1 MMRYRVVRLEKSPIA
16 SAASSKTVASS
27 ANLSTAEISWNFLAE
42 YSRSQGLGLEFAV
55 EPTQPLKNFVGR
67 SEILAVRLPFE
78 DSPKQLENIPM
89 RPADV
94 SQVQG
99 FDHWIFESKEFWPR
113 ILWAKTLRSLIVSK
127 VHSLDIRQACLIV
140 GEGLWVRLSA
150 WVAAGLGY
158 SKILIVSENIEDLD
172 QQVKILQSVLV
183 GIQLEKIPADQLTLQ
198 TMKCSLLLNSLNLA
212 DSPGLMGD
220 IGYFNFMSTLGLI
233 VDLPVQVPNDDLLT
247 EADSAGLLI
256 LDSLDLQANLDFDF
270 LLAMKVP
277 SLNETMRSQFGVH
290 WRSKT

>member
-1 MMRYRVVRLEKSPIA
+1 MIRNRVIRLEKASTA
-16 SAASSKTVASS
+16 SARSSTNAASS
-27 ANLSTAEISWNFLAE
+27 ANLSIAELSWNFLTE
-42 YSRSQGLGLEFAV
+42 YSKSQGLGLEFAV
-55 EPTQPLKNFVGR
+55 EPAQPLKNFVDR
-67 SEILAVRLPFE
+67 AEVLAVRLPFE
-78 DSPKQLENIPM
+78 DSPRQLDHIPM

-99 FDHWIFESKEFWPR
+99 FDHWIFETKEFWSR

-140 GEGLWVRLSA
+140 GEGPWVRLSA

-158 SKILIVSENIEDLD
+158 SKILIVSENLEDLD
-172 QQVKILQSVLV
+172 QQVKILQSILV
-183 GIQLEKIPADQLTLQ
+183 GIHLEKIPADLLTLQ
-198 TMKCSLLLNSLNLA
+198 TMKCSLLLNSLNLTEN
-212 DSPGLMGD
+212 PGLMGD
-220 IGYFNFMSTLGLI
+220 IGYFNFMSTMGLI

-247 EADSAGLLI
+247 EADGAGLLI

-270 LLAMKVP
+270 LLALKVP
-277 SLNETMRSQFGVH
+277 SLNETLRSQFGVH